1 MKLTDRTKGIL
12 AGVLCFMLVIV
23 GTAAFSCFFVGVVC
37 TLDSVFSGADMT
49 TWETDPYIMDVDI
62 GIIAVYLCGLY
73 YLLSLPLIRMK
84 RKSII
89 PGITATA
96 VIAVLP
102 LTLCVLWGLWNIFII
117 PFSLLALL
125 TVRRKY
131 KTYCIGIAAVCIS
144 AAVSIAVSYLVVYIQ
159 MPVSQELYS
168 FIMPSCPTR
177 NFSQFMGYA
186 VQPMIICAVCFVLF
200 FLARRKEKNTEDH
213 PDKGK
218 STSVRNKLGRIIAAT
233 ALITMALFYTMIVYV
248 HENLDSTEVYYGGID
263 YFRKEYAIDKLEIV
277 IGTNGE
283 KGEVIRTI
291 DDKGLIDGYLRTF
304 AWEDDN
310 DICHNEE
317 TTYLFLEYS
326 NGELVTE
333 APYKSF
339 LNSHYNNTVFRW
351 WQFCLIYGIHP
362 VVAPIILCLM
372 IYVIAVIILK
382 ARKKKTG
389 PVEEHPDGN
398 ENTGMNNRLCRWF
411 LFMI

>member
-1 MKLTDRTKGIL
+1 MKLTDRAKEPL
-12 AGVLCFMLVIV
+12 AAALRFMLVII
-23 GTAAFSCFFVGVVC
+23 GTAAFTCFFVGVVC

-84 RKSII
+84 RKSIA
-89 PGITATA
+89 PEITAAA
-96 VIAVLP
+96 VIAVLSLMLCMWVGMP
-102 LTLCVLWGLWNIFII
+102 CVL
-117 PFSLLALL
+117 
-125 TVRRKY
+125 KY

-168 FIMPSCPTR
+168 FIMPSYPTR
-177 NFSQFMGYA
+177 SFSQFMGYA

-200 FLARRKEKNTEDH
+200 FLARRKEKNAEDH

-248 HENLDSTEVYYGGID
+248 HENPDSTEVYYGGID

-326 NGELVTE
+326 NGELVAE